1 MIGYRQTGDTEMNA
15 FGKQQTIETIRSNL
29 EGQQAVWDM
38 TTEEQ
43 REANRLEY
51 AAEKTRRYKLSLI
64 RKWREKK

>member
-1 MIGYRQTGDTEMNA
+1 MN

-29 EGQQAVWDM
+29 ETQQSIWNA

-43 REANRLEY
+43 REFNRREY
-51 AAEKTRRYKLSLI
+51 AAEKLRRYKLSLI